1 MSFLGPSHPL
11 RNKIMRVRRLL
22 LLGVLC
28 VTFRP
33 AAAQTYCMPDG
44 MRAYLSFEQT
54 RSSREGSAAP
64 LNPLDT
70 RPGFATD
77 ARVGNYAVV
86 FNGEDDHLRYGFLN
100 ASFANMSVMFWMRPN
115 TTDGIQTLFDEGGST
130 NAVGIRIN
138 DGTLEAAARE
148 DEVQV
153 DFTHQTPVQPGVWQH
168 VALVYEAGV
177 VTLYLDGVADTDPDG
192 DTGFATLA
200 AHTNNGGFG
209 ATLESDAFGEGS
221 TTANSATHFFSGLL
235 DEVAYYRGSDPLNAL
250 TQEQIDATI
259 ACDPNIPFECN
270 ADAYVSQGNGTSL
283 RRVDVT
289 TSPFTFITVDEPIS
303 FEYNAAGYNPQDDFA
318 YAFNRSRSDKT
329 IVRVAGDGT
338 ITDLGPLPAIAGST
352 SQIYTGDVSPD
363 GIFYLAHVDRTADS
377 LSAIDLTS
385 VPYTVEK
392 RALSLNVD
400 VADVSFNPVDGQL
413 YGIATG
419 QGDLITIDPATGT
432 VTRTP
437 VTLQNGNSLPS
448 GDYGASWFNGI
459 GQLYAYN
466 NIGRIYRIDLG
477 GDMPTATLVSTG
489 PSAARN
495 DGFACATAPV
505 SADVGLDKEA
515 VDVPE
520 GPVQVGDAFVYTI
533 DLTNNGPSIA
543 TNVTVEDV
551 LADGLAFVAVSVDS
565 LSTGGALDP
574 DRFVLDAPDPGTN
587 GAVTL
592 TLFDLTLGAPNGVR
606 LTLEAE
612 ALADFPVAPPNTV
625 TITSADQDDP
635 NDANDEDTVGGGS
648 VDAETQ
654 AEAFALRFDAPYPNP
669 LHGEATLR
677 YALPQPSA
685 VKMEVFDLL
694 GRRVAVL
701 VDGEQRAGTHEVLL
715 DAARL
720 PVGTYVCVLRVGDD
734 TVARRLTRI
743 R

>member
-1 MSFLGPSHPL
+1 M
-11 RNKIMRVRRLL
+11 
-22 LLGVLC
+22 
-28 VTFRP
+28 
-33 AAAQTYCMPDG
+33 
-44 MRAYLSFEQT
+44 
-54 RSSREGSAAP
+54 
-64 LNPLDT
+64 
-70 RPGFATD
+70 
-77 ARVGNYAVV
+77 GNYAVT
-86 FNGEDDHLRYGFLN
+86 FDGEGDHLRYGFLN
-100 ASFANMSVMFWMRPN
+100 SPFANMSVMFWIRPS
-115 TTDGIQTLFDEGGST
+115 TTDGIQTLFDEGGFI

-192 DTGFATLA
+192 ETGFATLVT
-200 AHTNNGGFG
+200 HTNNGGFG
-209 ATLESDAFGEGS
+209 ATLQTDAFGEGNDAPNV
-221 TTANSATHFFSGLL
+221 TTNFYDGLL
-235 DEVAYYRGSDPLNAL
+235 DEVAYYRGSNAQDAV

-259 ACDPNIPFECN
+259 ACNPNIPFECN

-318 YAFNRSRSDKT
+318 YAFNRTRSDKT

-338 ITDLGPLPAIAGST
+338 ITDLGPLPAIAGSN

-363 GIFYLAHVDRTADS
+363 GILYLAHVDRTADS

-385 VPYTVEK
+385 LPYTVEK
-392 RALSLNVD
+392 RAMSLNVD

-419 QGDLITIDPATGT
+419 QADLIAIDPATGT
-432 VTRTP
+432 VSRTP

-448 GDYGASWFNGI
+448 GDYGATWFNAI

-489 PSAARN
+489 PSAAAGN

-543 TNVTVEDV
+543 TNVTIEDV
-551 LADGLAFVAVSVDS
+551 LAEGLAFVAVRVDS

-574 DRFVLDAPDPGTN
+574 DRYVLDAPEPGTN
-587 GAVTL
+587 GPVIL

-612 ALADFPVAPPNTV
+612 AIADLPTAPPNTATV
-625 TITSADQDDP
+625 ASADQDDP
-635 NDANDEDTVGGGS
+635 NAANDEDTVGGGS
-648 VDAETQ
+648 VGTETHT
-654 AEAFALRFDAPYPNP
+654 ETSALRFDAPHPNP
-669 LHGEATLR
+669 LRGQTTFR
-677 YALPQPSA
+677 YVLPEPSE
-685 VKMEVFDLL
+685 VRLEVFDLL

-701 VDGEQRAGTHEVLL
+701 VDDEQRAGPHDLLL
-715 DAARL
+715 DASRL
-720 PVGTYVCVLRVGDD
+720 PVGTYVSVLRVGGE
-734 TVARRLTRI
+734 TVSRRFTRI
-743 R
+743 E